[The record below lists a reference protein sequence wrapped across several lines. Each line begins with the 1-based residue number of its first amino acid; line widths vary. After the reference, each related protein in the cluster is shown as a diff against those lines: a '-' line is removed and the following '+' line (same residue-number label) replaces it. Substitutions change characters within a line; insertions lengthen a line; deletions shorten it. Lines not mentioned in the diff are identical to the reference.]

1 MNELYKIIKLKD
13 SYYDC
18 LVIATGYENP
28 IDYIEEILDIINKE
42 EVKIPFDFTLING
55 THDNRY
61 IEYDSSKDKNYFKRF
76 SIVRDLDDDVKET
89 SKKFFMDN
97 EELVN
102 KNVLIPRALKF
113 LLIKGMV

>member
-18 LVIATGYENP
+18 LVVATGYENP
-28 IDYIEEILDIINKE
+28 IDYMEEILNIINKE
-42 EVKIPFDFTLING
+42 EVKILFDFTLING

-61 IEYDSSKDKNYFKRF
+61 IEYDNAKDENYFKCF
-76 SIVRDLDDDVKET
+76 SIVKDIDDNTKET

-113 LLIKGMV
+113 LLIEGMV

>member
-1 MNELYKIIKLKD
+1 MNTLYEIIKLKD

-28 IDYIEEILDIINKE
+28 IDYMEEILDIINKE
-42 EVKIPFDFTLING
+42 EVKILFDFTLING

-61 IEYDSSKDKNYFKRF
+61 IEYDSSKDENYFKQF
-76 SIVRDLDDDVKET
+76 NIVKDLDDDVKEI

-97 EELVN
+97 KELVN

-113 LLIKGMV
+113 LLIEGMV

>member
-1 MNELYKIIKLKD
+1 MNELFEIIKLKD
-13 SYYDC
+13 NYYDY

-28 IDYIEEILDIINKE
+28 IDYMEEILNIIDKK
-42 EVKIPFDFTLING
+42 EVKILFDYTLING
-55 THDNRY
+55 THENRY
-61 IEYDSSKDKNYFKRF
+61 IEYDSSKDESHFKCFR
-76 SIVRDLDDDVKET
+76 IIKDLNEDVKEV
-89 SKKFFMDN
+89 SKKFFMNN